1 MKDSPFVPYSPAI
14 LATWILPL
22 MISGV
27 LCQGVSK
34 ASVSFG
40 ISFGLES
47 LLSFEPTKPMSVGTG
62 AKLIIFVKG
71 LAEQAGQV

>member
-1 MKDSPFVPYSPAI
+1 MKHSPFAPYSPAI
-14 LATWILPL
+14 PATWTFLL

-47 LLSFEPTKPMSVGTG
+47 QVSMSVDTQ
-62 AKLIIFVKG
+62 AKLIILVKC